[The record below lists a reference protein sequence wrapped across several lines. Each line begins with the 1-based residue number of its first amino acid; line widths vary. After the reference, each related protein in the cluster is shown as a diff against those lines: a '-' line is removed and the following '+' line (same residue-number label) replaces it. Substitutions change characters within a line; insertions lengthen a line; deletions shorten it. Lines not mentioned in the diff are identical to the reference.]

1 MTIRNILL
9 AAIAISAIG
18 VPAVAQ
24 MVTGDNT
31 KVEVTPGKAHYTS
44 TVKAEATVNKLN
56 QKTRAV
62 TLTGPKGKEYSFTA
76 GPEVKNLDKIKV
88 GAKVVA
94 DYVESLTL
102 TLMKGGKEALG
113 RTESNVETAA
123 KPGEK
128 PGAGVTSRTP
138 IIANV
143 VKIDKKAGVVTL
155 QGLTEK
161 LHLNVKDPAQ
171 LKLIKVGDQV
181 KAVITPAVA
190 ISVVPAA
197 K

>member
-1 MTIRNILL
+1 MNIRHILL
-9 AAIAISAIG
+9 AAIAIAAVG
-18 VPAVAQ
+18 TPAVAQ

-31 KVEVTPGKAHYTS
+31 KVEVTPGKAQYTS
-44 TVKAEATVNKLN
+44 TVKAEATVTKLN
-56 QKTRAV
+56 RKTRAV

-88 GAKVVA
+88 GDKVVA

-113 RTESNVETAA
+113 RTESNLEAAA
-123 KPGEK
+123 KRGEK
-128 PGAGVTSRTP
+128 PGAGAMSRTQ
-138 IIANV
+138 IVANV
-143 VKIDKKAGVVTL
+143 AKIDKKAGIVTL

-161 LHLNVKDPAQ
+161 MDLNVKDPAQ

-181 KAVITPAVA
+181 KAVITQAVA
-190 ISVVPAA
+190 ISVEPA
-197 K
+197 KK